1 MSGSTCPTGCA
12 SMSCGFSG
20 GIGNRYDVGTYDPSD
35 FALRLDSSY
44 LEKASRK
51 QKEWVAKL
59 MTDLAEQGK
68 RQGSK
73 KSSWWW
79 PGVVATTL
87 AGAAAMA
94 FRGCWHSRMS
104 WPVGEH
110 GYSYQV
116 CLSCGA
122 KRLFDEKRFC
132 AYGPFRY
139 DLNQLILWQRSTQLK
154 SQGGVPG
161 DARRPS

>member
-1 MSGSTCPTGCA
+1 MSGSTCPTGEA
-12 SMSCGFSG
+12 GMSCGFSDEIEG
-20 GIGNRYDVGTYDPSD
+20 CLAFRATTLQILPS
-35 FALRLDSSY
+35 
-44 LEKASRK
+44 ASIRPISREQARK
-51 QKEWVAKL
+51 QKESGFESMIELV
-59 MTDLAEQGK
+59 EQEEP
-68 RQGSK
+68 RTTK

-104 WPVGEH
+104 WPIGEQ

-122 KRLFDEKRFC
+122 KRLFNEKSFC

-139 DLNQLILWQRSTQLK
+139 DLNQLILWRRSTQLK
-154 SQGGVPG
+154 S
-161 DARRPS
+161 DTEA

>member
-1 MSGSTCPTGCA
+1 
-12 SMSCGFSG
+12 
-20 GIGNRYDVGTYDPSD
+20 V
-35 FALRLDSSY
+35 
-44 LEKASRK
+44 
-51 QKEWVAKL
+51 KL
-59 MTDLAEQGK
+59 MTDLVEREKVHA
-68 RQGSK
+68 SK

-104 WPVGEH
+104 WPVGEQ

-122 KRLFDEKRFC
+122 KRLFDEKTFC
-132 AYGPFRY
+132 AYGPFRS
-139 DLNQLILWQRSTQLK
+139 DLKQLILWQRSTEMK
-154 SQGGVPG
+154 SQAEAITNV
-161 DARRPS
+161 RRPS